1 MTTQDIRNQQD
12 IRGQADGAVQAADVR
27 TPMRRMPAKP
37 DVLVELTAE
46 EAEKE
51 YQGEPVDAL
60 EELLAY
66 DSDHKFT
73 DELNMSQYGFK
84 APWVIQNLTGPEHSQ
99 LIERSS
105 RVVKNTGAGTLQKQM
120 DGQKFQA
127 LVVAYGVKTPNHKDS
142 KIMRKYGMRNTQED
156 RLVLEIYKNQPGL
169 MLYVSN
175 AVLEL
180 SGFHEDLVE
189 VAKSSD

>member
-1 MTTQDIRNQQD
+1 MTTQDAKRA
-12 IRGQADGAVQAADVR
+12 ADGVSAADVN
-27 TPMRRMPAKP
+27 TPMRRIQPKS
-37 DVLVELTAE
+37 DEQVVLTSE
-46 EAEKE
+46 EAARE

-66 DSDHKFT
+66 DSDKKFQ
-73 DELNMSQYGFK
+73 DQLDMSQYGFK
-84 APWVIQNLTGPEHSQ
+84 APWLITNLTGPEHSQ
-99 LIERSS
+99 LIERAS
-105 RVVKNTGAGTLQKQM
+105 RVVKNTGSGSLQKQM

-127 LVVAYGVKTPNHKDS
+127 LVVAYGVKSPNHRDS
-142 KIMRKYGMRNTQED
+142 KIMRKYNMRNTQED
-156 RLVLEIYKNQPGL
+156 RLILEIYKNQPGL

>member
-1 MTTQDIRNQQD
+1 MTTQDN
-12 IRGQADGAVQAADVR
+12 VQAADVR
-27 TPMRRMPAKP
+27 TPMRRLPSKP
-37 DVLVELTAE
+37 DVLVELTDAE
-46 EAEKE
+46 AAEQ

-66 DSDHKFT
+66 DSNRQFT

-84 APWVIQNLTGPEHSQ
+84 APWTIRNLTGSEHTQ
-99 LIERSS
+99 LIERAS

-127 LVVAYGVKTPNHKDS
+127 LVLAYGVLTPNHRDA
-142 KIMRKYGMRNTQED
+142 KIMRKYSMRQTQED

>member
-1 MTTQDIRNQQD
+1 MTDST
-12 IRGQADGAVQAADVR
+12 VQATDVR
-27 TPMRRMPAKP
+27 TPMRRITKP
-37 DVLVELTAE
+37 DTLVELT
-46 EAEKE
+46 EAEAERE

-66 DSDHKFT
+66 DSDKKFT
-73 DELNMSQYGFK
+73 DELDMSQYGFK
-84 APWVIQNLTGPEHSQ
+84 APWIIQNLTGPEHSQ

-142 KIMRKYGMRNTQED
+142 KIMRKYSMRATQED

-189 VAKSSD
+189 VAKSTD

>member
-1 MTTQDIRNQQD
+1 MR
-12 IRGQADGAVQAADVR
+12 RVPPRPAADV
-27 TPMRRMPAKP
+27 
-37 DVLVELTAE
+37 VLTDE
-46 EAEKE
+46 EAAQE
-51 YQGEPVDAL
+51 YQGEPIDAL

-66 DSDHKFT
+66 DSNKKFQ
-73 DELNMSQYGFK
+73 DELDMSQYGFK
-84 APWVIQNLTGPEHSQ
+84 APWIITNLTGPEHSQ

-105 RVVKNTGAGTLQKQM
+105 RVVKNTGSGSLQKQM

-127 LVVAYGVKTPNHKDS
+127 LVVAYGVKSPNHRDS
-142 KIMRKYGMRNTQED
+142 KIMRKYSMRNTQED

>member
-1 MTTQDIRNQQD
+1 MATQDN
-12 IRGQADGAVQAADVR
+12 VQASDVR
-27 TPMRRMPAKP
+27 TPMRRMAAKP
-37 DVLVELTAE
+37 DVLVELTPD
-46 EAEKE
+46 EAADQ
-51 YQGEPVDAL
+51 YQGDPVDAL

-66 DSDHKFT
+66 DSNKKFT
-73 DELNMSQYGFK
+73 DNLNMSQYGFS

-99 LIERSS
+99 LIERAS
-105 RVVKNTGAGTLQKQM
+105 RVVKNTGSGTLQKQM

-127 LVVAYGVKTPNHKDS
+127 LVLAYGVKTPNHRDP
-142 KIMRKYGMRNTQED
+142 KIMRKYNMRQTQED

>member
-1 MTTQDIRNQQD
+1 MTTQEN
-12 IRGQADGAVQAADVR
+12 AVQAADVR
-27 TPMRRMPAKP
+27 TPMRRIAARP
-37 DVLVELTAE
+37 DVDVVLTPE
-46 EAEKE
+46 EAAEQ
-51 YQGEPVDAL
+51 YHGEPVDAL

-66 DSDHKFT
+66 DSNKKFT
-73 DELNMSQYGFK
+73 DELDMSQYGFK
-84 APWVIQNLTGPEHSQ
+84 ASWQIQNLTGPEHSQ
-99 LIERSS
+99 LIERAS
-105 RVVKNTGAGTLQKQM
+105 RIVKNTGSGTLQKQM

-127 LVVAYGVKTPNHKDS
+127 LVVAYGVKTPNHRDS
-142 KIMRKYGMRNTQED
+142 KIMKKYNMRNTQED

>member
-1 MTTQDIRNQQD
+1 MTTQDTTAPAV
-12 IRGQADGAVQAADVR
+12 GHDGAVQASDIR
-27 TPMRRMPAKP
+27 TPPMRRVQKQS
-37 DVLVELTAE
+37 DVQVVLTEE
-46 EAEKE
+46 EAAQE

-66 DSDHKFT
+66 DSDKKFT
-73 DELNMSQYGFK
+73 DELDMSQYGFK
-84 APWVIQNLTGPEHSQ
+84 SKWIITNLTGPEHSQ
-99 LIERSS
+99 LIERAS
-105 RVVKNTGAGTLQKQM
+105 RVVKNTGSGSLQKQM

-127 LVVAYGVKTPNHKDS
+127 LVLAYGVKNPNHRDS
-142 KIMRKYGMRNTQED
+142 KIMRKYNMRNTQED

>member
-1 MTTQDIRNQQD
+1 MTTQDTT
-12 IRGQADGAVQAADVR
+12 VQATDVR
-27 TPMRRMPAKP
+27 TPMRRLPQKP
-37 DVLVELTAE
+37 DVIVELTDAE
-46 EAEKE
+46 AAAE
-51 YQGEPVDAL
+51 YRGEPVDAL

-66 DSDHKFT
+66 DSDKKFT
-73 DELNMSQYGFK
+73 DDLDMSQYGFK
-84 APWVIQNLTGPEHSQ
+84 APWQITNLTGPEHSQ

-105 RVVKNTGAGTLQKQM
+105 RVVKNTGSGTLQKQM

-127 LVVAYGVKTPNHKDS
+127 LVLAYGVKTPNHRDS
-142 KIMRKYGMRNTQED
+142 KIMRKYSMRQTQED
-156 RLVLEIYKNQPGL
+156 RLILEIYKNQPGL

>member
-1 MTTQDIRNQQD
+1 MTTQDIAGKTEGN
-12 IRGQADGAVQAADVR
+12 GVSAADVR
-27 TPMRRMPAKP
+27 TPMRRVSPRPAP
-37 DVLVELTAE
+37 DVVLTDE
-46 EAEKE
+46 EAAEQ
-51 YQGEPVDAL
+51 YQGEPIDAL

-66 DSDHKFT
+66 DSDKKFQ
-73 DELNMSQYGFK
+73 DELDMSQYGFK
-84 APWVIQNLTGPEHSQ
+84 ASWIITNLTGPEHSQ

-105 RVVKNTGAGTLQKQM
+105 RVVKNTGSGSLQKQM

-127 LVVAYGVKTPNHKDS
+127 LVVAYGVKNPNHRDS

>member
-1 MTTQDIRNQQD
+1 MTTQDVTANK
-12 IRGQADGAVQAADVR
+12 DGVQASDVR
-27 TPMRRMPAKP
+27 TPMRRIPARP
-37 DVLVELTAE
+37 DVDVELSPE
-46 EAEKE
+46 EAARE
-51 YQGEPVDAL
+51 YQGEPVDPL

-66 DSDHKFT
+66 DSDKKFNDQLDMT
-73 DELNMSQYGFK
+73 QYGFR
-84 APWVIQNLTGPEHSQ
+84 APWVITNLTGPEHSQ

-105 RVVKNTGAGTLQKQM
+105 RVVKNTGSGSLQKQM

-127 LVVAYGVKTPNHKDS
+127 LVVAYGVKTPNHRDS
-142 KIMRKYGMRNTQED
+142 KVMSKYKMRTSQED
-156 RLVLEIYKNQPGL
+156 RLILEIYKNQPGL

-175 AVLEL
+175 AILEL

>member
-1 MTTQDIRNQQD
+1 MTTQDTTT
-12 IRGQADGAVQAADVR
+12 ADGVQAGDVR
-27 TPMRRMPAKP
+27 TPMRRLPNKP
-37 DVLVELTAE
+37 DVLVELTQE
-46 EAEKE
+46 EAARE
-51 YQGEPVDAL
+51 YQGEPIDPL

-66 DSDHKFT
+66 DSDKRFN
-73 DELNMSQYGFK
+73 DELDMSQYGFR
-84 APWVIQNLTGPEHSQ
+84 APWVIQNLTGPDHSQ

-127 LVVAYGVKTPNHKDS
+127 LVVAYGVKSPNHRDP
-142 KIMRKYGMRNTQED
+142 KIMRKYGMRATQED

-175 AVLEL
+175 AILEL

-189 VAKSSD
+189 VAKSAD

>member
-1 MTTQDIRNQQD
+1 MTTQDTPAI
-12 IRGQADGAVQAADVR
+12 GHDGNGVETEGR
-27 TPMRRMPAKP
+27 TPPPPMRRVRAPE
-37 DVLVELTAE
+37 VVVELTPE
-46 EAEKE
+46 EAAEE

-66 DSDHKFT
+66 DSDKKFT
-73 DELNMSQYGFK
+73 DQLNMTQYGFRS
-84 APWVIQNLTGPEHSQ
+84 PWVITNLTGPEHSQ
-99 LIERSS
+99 LIERAS
-105 RVVKNTGAGTLQKQM
+105 RVVKNTGSGTLQKQM

-127 LVVAYGVKTPNHKDS
+127 LVVAYGVKTPNHRDT